1 MGPGLETRLVPMPE
15 RPGRRRARA
24 LTAAGITGA
33 VFVAGGGAVSYA
45 TSQGTAPTYVTASV
59 GSYPVVQTLQA
70 TGTTEPSSAATVS
83 FAVSGTVAT
92 VPVTMGQKV
101 TAGEVLATLD
111 TTSLKY
117 ALATAQGQVA
127 NANLTLAQAESGQVS
142 AASGTGGAAGTS
154 AGKTGT
160 GTASSTGTG
169 NTGTAAGKTG
179 TGTGSNGATSGNTGS
194 NGATSGNTGT
204 AAGKTGT
211 GTGSNGATSGN
222 TGSTGGGTSKSGST
236 TGAVQSSGSSH
247 AGSGSTASIVTA
259 QKLLLS
265 TVRRA
270 DSSLAQTRTDLA
282 LATTVCSSQANPSP
296 TPTPTPTPT
305 TTPTPAPTPAP
316 APTVTPSHAPPT
328 AAPTQTPTVVPTP
341 SVTASPAVNWTV
353 ASAGPSACIQA
364 QQLVLRDESQL
375 LVLQQGLSGQETSLD
390 RLLTTFASTSATT
403 STTRAATGA
412 AAAGSA
418 SAGTAGSGKAPS
430 GTASAG
436 SASAGKSSGTGTGTA
451 PAAATSA
458 AKAGGSTSATG
469 STTVA
474 VSGAQLAADQAAVDA
489 ANASVAVAQQQLSEA
504 TIVSP
509 ITGTVSSVGLTVG
522 LQATA
527 GSTTSAVDVIDPTGH
542 GVTLSLDVTKIPQ
555 VKVGDKA
562 TVVPDGSATPL
573 AATVSYIAAAPTT
586 AGSTAYNVQLA
597 FTTNPTTLRDG
608 IQAAVTITTA
618 QATGALAVPTSAVNH
633 RGALDYVLVLNGSTT
648 KAQIITVGAVG
659 ATYTQVTQ
667 GLTAG
672 QKVVLANPNQAI
684 PTNTITGRIARIT
697 GGVTSTTG
705 VLGASTGGG
714 GGFGGGAAGA
724 TGTRPGG

>member
-1 MGPGLETRLVPMPE
+1 MTPELETRLVPMPE
-15 RPGRRRARA
+15 RAGRRRARA
-24 LTAAGITGA
+24 LTATGITA
-33 VFVAGGGAVSYA
+33 AIFVAGGGAVSYA
-45 TSQGTAPTYVTASV
+45 ASQGAAPTYVTASV

-70 TGTTEPSSAATVS
+70 TGTTEPTSAATIS

-101 TAGEVLATLD
+101 KAGQVLATLD
-111 TTSLKY
+111 TTNLEL
-117 ALATAQGQVA
+117 ALATAQQQVA
-127 NANLTLAQAESGQVS
+127 SANLTLAQAESGQVS
-142 AASGTGGAAGTS
+142 AGSGTGRAAVT
-154 AGKTGT
+154 ATGK
-160 GTASSTGTG
+160 A
-169 NTGTAAGKTG
+169 G
-179 TGTGSNGATSGNTGS
+179 TGTGSTSATSS
-194 NGATSGNTGT
+194 SQ
-204 AAGKTGT
+204 
-211 GTGSNGATSGN
+211 

-236 TGAVQSSGSSH
+236 TGAVKSSGSSH
-247 AGSGSTASIVTA
+247 SGSGSSASVTTA

-270 DSSLAQTRTDLA
+270 DSSLAQTKTDLA
-282 LATTVCSSQANPSP
+282 LATTVCSSQANTSP
-296 TPTPTPTPT
+296 TPAQT
-305 TTPTPAPTPAP
+305 PTPAP
-316 APTVTPSHAPPT
+316 APAPGPTVSDTPPV
-328 AAPTQTPTVVPTP
+328 AAPTQTPTVTP
-341 SVTASPAVNWTV
+341 GPSSTASPVDQTV
-353 ASAGPSACIQA
+353 ASAGPATCIQA

-375 LVLQQGLSGQETSLD
+375 LVLQQGLSGQETALD
-390 RLLTTFASTSATT
+390 RLLTSFASTSPTT
-403 STTRAATGA
+403 STTKTSTGA

-418 SAGTAGSGKAPS
+418 SAGTAGSTRAPS
-430 GTASAG
+430 AASSATKAG
-436 SASAGKSSGTGTGTA
+436 S
-451 PAAATSA
+451 
-458 AKAGGSTSATG
+458 SATG
-469 STTVA
+469 STTVV

-489 ANASVAVAQQQLSEA
+489 ANASVAVAQQQLSQA

-509 ITGTVSSVGLTVG
+509 LTGVVSSVGLTVG
-522 LQATA
+522 QQAIA
-527 GSTTSAVDVIDPTGH
+527 GSNTSAVNVIDPTGH
-542 GVTLSLDVTKIPQ
+542 DVTLSLDVTKVPQ
-555 VKVGDKA
+555 VRVGDKG

-633 RGALDYVLVLNGSTT
+633 RGALDYVLVLNGGTT

-724 TGTRPGG
+724 TATRSGG

>member
-1 MGPGLETRLVPMPE
+1 MTPELETRLVPMPE
-15 RPGRRRARA
+15 RAGRRRARA
-24 LTAAGITGA
+24 LTATGITA
-33 VFVAGGGAVSYA
+33 AIFVAGGGAVSYA
-45 TSQGTAPTYVTASV
+45 ASQGAAPTYVTASV

-70 TGTTEPSSAATVS
+70 TGTTEPTSAATIS

-101 TAGEVLATLD
+101 KAGQVLATLD
-111 TTSLKY
+111 TTNLEL
-117 ALATAQGQVA
+117 ALATAQQQVA
-127 NANLTLAQAESGQVS
+127 SANLTLAQAESGQVS
-142 AASGTGGAAGTS
+142 AGSGTGRAAVT
-154 AGKTGT
+154 ATGK
-160 GTASSTGTG
+160 A
-169 NTGTAAGKTG
+169 G
-179 TGTGSNGATSGNTGS
+179 TGTGSTSATSS
-194 NGATSGNTGT
+194 SQ
-204 AAGKTGT
+204 
-211 GTGSNGATSGN
+211 

-236 TGAVQSSGSSH
+236 TGAVKSSGSSH
-247 AGSGSTASIVTA
+247 SGSGSSASVTTA

-270 DSSLAQTRTDLA
+270 DSSLAQTKTDLA
-282 LATTVCSSQANPSP
+282 LATTVCSSQANTSP
-296 TPTPTPTPT
+296 TPAQTPT
-305 TTPTPAPTPAP
+305 PTPAP
-316 APTVTPSHAPPT
+316 APGPTVSDTPPV
-328 AAPTQTPTVVPTP
+328 AAPTQTPTVTP
-341 SVTASPAVNWTV
+341 GPSSTASPVDQTV
-353 ASAGPSACIQA
+353 ASAGPATCIQA

-375 LVLQQGLSGQETSLD
+375 LVLQQGLSGQETALD
-390 RLLTTFASTSATT
+390 RLLTSFASTSPTT
-403 STTRAATGA
+403 STTKTSTGA

-418 SAGTAGSGKAPS
+418 SAGTAGSTRAPS
-430 GTASAG
+430 AASSATKAG
-436 SASAGKSSGTGTGTA
+436 S
-451 PAAATSA
+451 
-458 AKAGGSTSATG
+458 SATG
-469 STTVA
+469 STTVV

-489 ANASVAVAQQQLSEA
+489 ANASVAVAQQQLSQA

-509 ITGTVSSVGLTVG
+509 LTGVVSSVGLTVG
-522 LQATA
+522 QQAIA
-527 GSTTSAVDVIDPTGH
+527 GSNTSAVNVIDPTGH
-542 GVTLSLDVTKIPQ
+542 DVTLSLDVTKVPQ
-555 VKVGDKA
+555 VKVGDKG

-633 RGALDYVLVLNGSTT
+633 RGALDYVLVLNGGTT

-724 TGTRPGG
+724 TATRSGG

>member
-1 MGPGLETRLVPMPE
+1 MTPELETRLVPMHE
-15 RPGRRRARA
+15 RAGRRRARA
-24 LTAAGITGA
+24 LTATGITA
-33 VFVAGGGAVSYA
+33 AIFVAGGGAVSYA
-45 TSQGTAPTYVTASV
+45 ASQGAAPTYVTASV

-70 TGTTEPSSAATVS
+70 TGTTEPTSAATIS

-101 TAGEVLATLD
+101 KAGQVLATLD
-111 TTSLKY
+111 TTNLEL
-117 ALATAQGQVA
+117 ALATAQQQVA
-127 NANLTLAQAESGQVS
+127 SANLTLAQAESGQVS
-142 AASGTGGAAGTS
+142 AGSGTGRAAVT
-154 AGKTGT
+154 ATGK
-160 GTASSTGTG
+160 A
-169 NTGTAAGKTG
+169 G
-179 TGTGSNGATSGNTGS
+179 TGTGSTSATSS
-194 NGATSGNTGT
+194 SQ
-204 AAGKTGT
+204 
-211 GTGSNGATSGN
+211 

-236 TGAVQSSGSSH
+236 TGAVKSSGSSH
-247 AGSGSTASIVTA
+247 SGPGSSASVTTA

-270 DSSLAQTRTDLA
+270 DSSLAQTKTDLA
-282 LATTVCSSQANPSP
+282 LATTVCSSQANTSP
-296 TPTPTPTPT
+296 TPAQTPT
-305 TTPTPAPTPAP
+305 PTPAP
-316 APTVTPSHAPPT
+316 APGPTVSDTPPV
-328 AAPTQTPTVVPTP
+328 AAPTQTPTVTP
-341 SVTASPAVNWTV
+341 GPSSTASPVDQTV
-353 ASAGPSACIQA
+353 ASAGPATCIQA

-375 LVLQQGLSGQETSLD
+375 LVLQQGLSGQETALD
-390 RLLTTFASTSATT
+390 RLLTSFASTSPTT
-403 STTRAATGA
+403 STTKTSTGA

-418 SAGTAGSGKAPS
+418 SAGTAGSTRAPS
-430 GTASAG
+430 AASSATKAG
-436 SASAGKSSGTGTGTA
+436 S
-451 PAAATSA
+451 
-458 AKAGGSTSATG
+458 SATG
-469 STTVA
+469 STTVV

-489 ANASVAVAQQQLSEA
+489 ANASVAVAQQQLSQA

-509 ITGTVSSVGLTVG
+509 LTGVVSSVGLTVG
-522 LQATA
+522 QQAIA
-527 GSTTSAVDVIDPTGH
+527 GSNTSAVNVIDPTGH
-542 GVTLSLDVTKIPQ
+542 DVTLSLDVTKVPQ
-555 VKVGDKA
+555 VKVGDKG

-633 RGALDYVLVLNGSTT
+633 RGALDYVLVLNGGTT

-724 TGTRPGG
+724 TATRSGG

>member
-1 MGPGLETRLVPMPE
+1 MPE

-101 TAGEVLATLD
+101 TAGQVLATLD
-111 TTSLKY
+111 ATSLKY

-127 NANLTLAQAESGQVS
+127 NANLTLTQAESGQVS

-194 NGATSGNTGT
+194 
-204 AAGKTGT
+204 
-211 GTGSNGATSGN
+211 
-222 TGSTGGGTSKSGST
+222 TGGGTSKSGST

-247 AGSGSTASIVTA
+247 AGSGSTASIITA

-714 GGFGGGAAGA
+714 SGFGGGAAGA
-724 TGTRPGG
+724 TGIRPGG

>member
-1 MGPGLETRLVPMPE
+1 MTPELETRLVPMPE
-15 RPGRRRARA
+15 RAGRRRARA
-24 LTAAGITGA
+24 LTATGITA
-33 VFVAGGGAVSYA
+33 AIFVAGGGAVSYA
-45 TSQGTAPTYVTASV
+45 ASQGAAPTYVTASV

-70 TGTTEPSSAATVS
+70 TGTTEPTSAATIS

-101 TAGEVLATLD
+101 KAGQVLATLD
-111 TTSLKY
+111 TTNLEL
-117 ALATAQGQVA
+117 ALATAQQQVA
-127 NANLTLAQAESGQVS
+127 SANLTLAQAESGQVS
-142 AASGTGGAAGTS
+142 AGSGTGRAAVT
-154 AGKTGT
+154 ATGK
-160 GTASSTGTG
+160 A
-169 NTGTAAGKTG
+169 G
-179 TGTGSNGATSGNTGS
+179 TGTGSTSATSS
-194 NGATSGNTGT
+194 SQ
-204 AAGKTGT
+204 
-211 GTGSNGATSGN
+211 

-236 TGAVQSSGSSH
+236 TGAVKSSGSSH
-247 AGSGSTASIVTA
+247 SGSGSSASVTTA

-270 DSSLAQTRTDLA
+270 DSSLAQTKTDLA
-282 LATTVCSSQANPSP
+282 LATTVCSSQANTSP
-296 TPTPTPTPT
+296 TPAQTPT
-305 TTPTPAPTPAP
+305 PTPAP
-316 APTVTPSHAPPT
+316 APAPGPTVSDTPPV
-328 AAPTQTPTVVPTP
+328 AAPTQTPTVTP
-341 SVTASPAVNWTV
+341 GPSSTASPVDQTV
-353 ASAGPSACIQA
+353 ASAGPATCIQA

-375 LVLQQGLSGQETSLD
+375 LVLQQGLSGQETALD
-390 RLLTTFASTSATT
+390 RLLTSFASTSPTT
-403 STTRAATGA
+403 STTKTSTGA
-412 AAAGSA
+412 ASAGSA
-418 SAGTAGSGKAPS
+418 SAGTAGSTRAPS
-430 GTASAG
+430 AASSATKAG
-436 SASAGKSSGTGTGTA
+436 S
-451 PAAATSA
+451 
-458 AKAGGSTSATG
+458 SATG
-469 STTVA
+469 STTVV

-489 ANASVAVAQQQLSEA
+489 ANASVAVAQQQLSQA

-509 ITGTVSSVGLTVG
+509 LTGVVSSVGLTVG
-522 LQATA
+522 QQAIA
-527 GSTTSAVDVIDPTGH
+527 GSNTSAVNVIDPTGH
-542 GVTLSLDVTKIPQ
+542 DVTLSLDVTKVPQ
-555 VKVGDKA
+555 VRVGDKG

-633 RGALDYVLVLNGSTT
+633 RGALDYVLVLNGGTT

-724 TGTRPGG
+724 TATRSGG

>member
-1 MGPGLETRLVPMPE
+1 MPE

-33 VFVAGGGAVSYA
+33 VFVAGGGAGSYA

-101 TAGEVLATLD
+101 TAGQVLATLD
-111 TTSLKY
+111 ATSLKY

-127 NANLTLAQAESGQVS
+127 NANLTLTQAESGQVS

-194 NGATSGNTGT
+194 
-204 AAGKTGT
+204 
-211 GTGSNGATSGN
+211 
-222 TGSTGGGTSKSGST
+222 TGGGTSKSGST

-247 AGSGSTASIVTA
+247 AGSGSTASIITA

-714 GGFGGGAAGA
+714 SGFGGGAAGA